1 MLQVLGGHNSGA
13 RDLTKD
19 TGLGWGGVK
28 HGGGVK
34 LWEGVSDYSS
44 PLQTTFA
51 VTRSLTRAVIYHRVC
66 PERNQRQT
74 GVKTDL

>member
-19 TGLGWGGVK
+19 TGLGWGQILGC
-28 HGGGVK
+28 GGVK
-34 LWEGVSDYSS
+34 LWEGFSDYSNS
-44 PLQTTFA
+44 RQTTFA

-66 PERNQRQT
+66 PARNQRQT